1 MTSETMTNAVS
12 IKDYIIDMNNTTV
25 KNTATYEVVLENNTD
40 FIIKRR
46 TRTTDRELVILVSKG
61 LYYIKDCKSDNVDTL
76 TESSLN
82 SFLRELKDGF
92 IQLHQVHW
100 LPMIFKESAE
110 LIMRVVCDA
119 RLSDMCRHNVLVNT
133 YDPTWYIPFWEQ
145 NSKLFIRLYNLFP
158 NMADKKKYQ
167 SSLPV
172 IFWIEKQY
180 GANEAMYFA
189 EKLVQSGI
197 SQLCFSSNGYY
208 HYEYETTVPRDA
220 NKFIEVMASLYNINL
235 RRFIDYI
242 LFDLYAQ
249 GYSVVDRHFF
259 SEYVDYLRMQ
269 LDFYGKIKEK
279 YPAHFKTQHDV
290 IALKVNQAK
299 LAAKCENFTEQNKA
313 IQDLTYAGRG
323 YCIVIPTKPEELADE
338 GINLSH
344 CVGDYIDRV
353 ASGECHILFLRRR
366 AAPDRSL
373 VTLQLSGKQIC
384 QAQGMNRRPITEQ
397 ERKFLIHWG
406 REKDIQIA
414 V

>member
-119 RLSDMCRHNVLVNT
+119 RLGDMCRHNVLVNT